1 MPFLQKLNDITTFI
15 FDIDGVLT
23 DGMITATESGE
34 FLRTF
39 NIKDGYALQLAVKKG
54 YKICIISGAKGVS
67 LENRFKNLG
76 IEYVY
81 LGISDKLPVYL
92 KFLQD
97 HQVAPENVLYM
108 GDDVPDKAILQSVGI
123 PTCPND
129 AVAEIKAVC
138 EFISPFDG
146 GKGAVR
152 DIIEK
157 VLRVQQRWSDD
168 HPSASASA
176 I

>member
-1 MPFLQKLNDITTFI
+1 MAFLQKLNNVTAFI

-54 YKICIISGAKGVS
+54 YKICIISGAKGIS

-76 IEYVY
+76 IQHVH
-81 LGISDKLPVYL
+81 LGISNKLPIYHT
-92 KFLQD
+92 FLQE
-97 HQVAPENVLYM
+97 HNLSAEQVLYM
-108 GDDVPDKAILQSVGI
+108 GDDVPDKTIMHEVGV

-129 AVAEIKAVC
+129 AVPEIK
-138 EFISPFDG
+138 EISDFISPFNG

-157 VLRVQQRWSDD
+157 VMRSQEKWSDAA
-168 HPSASASA
+168 PSASASA